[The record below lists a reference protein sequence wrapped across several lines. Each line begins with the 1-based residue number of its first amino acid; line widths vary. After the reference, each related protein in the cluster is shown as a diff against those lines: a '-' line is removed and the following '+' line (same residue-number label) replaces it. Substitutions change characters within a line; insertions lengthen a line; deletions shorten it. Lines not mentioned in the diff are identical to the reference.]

1 MKHQKAKRYNIWRN
15 GDWQFSKTYKRIKTY
30 FKELYRFHI
39 QKKLQ
44 IKPHLGILLLG
55 WQIPKTDKTYRTIVT
70 IWPEISHKH
79 ILAVWKANNGWPTSL
94 HQGRISFSSKRWI
107 SVLDMVE

>member
-1 MKHQKAKRYNIWRN
+1 MNPGEGVEKTECSCIVGGNVNWYSHYRRQF
-15 GDWQFSKTYKRIKTY
+15 GDS
-30 FKELYRFHI
+30 L
-39 QKKLQ
+39 KKLQ